1 MQQNHDKIQAEN
13 AQLFAISSDNV
24 NATSQTVNGEGLK
37 FPVLSDKDR
46 DTITDYNVVDPNNTR
61 LARPSTFILDVDGMI
76 AWKFLGSVGGRVP
89 TAEILTE
96 LGKL

>member
-24 NATSQTVNGEGLK
+24 NATNQTVNSEGLK

-61 LARPSTFILDVDGMI
+61 LARPSTFIINKDGTVV
-76 AWKFLGSVGGRVP
+76 WKSLGSTGTRIP
-89 TAEILTE
+89 TEKILTE